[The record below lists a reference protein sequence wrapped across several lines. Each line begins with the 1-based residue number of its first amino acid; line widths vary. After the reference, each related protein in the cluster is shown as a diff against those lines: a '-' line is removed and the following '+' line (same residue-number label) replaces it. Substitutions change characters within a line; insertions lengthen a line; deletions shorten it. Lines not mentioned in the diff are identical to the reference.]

1 MIFVSLKR
9 LTQTNQ
15 NRIDT
20 MKTTECWEEKQCA
33 ELIAKI
39 KNSKYKTDIL
49 FDVQLFLDEGFSPDV
64 ALQKSWNY
72 WK

>member
-1 MIFVSLKR
+1 
-9 LTQTNQ
+9 
-15 NRIDT
+15 
-20 MKTTECWEEKQCA
+20 MKTTECWEEKKCA

-39 KNSKYKTDIL
+39 RSSKYKTDIL
-49 FDVQLFLDEGFSPDV
+49 RDTQLFLADGFAPDV

>member
-1 MIFVSLKR
+1 
-9 LTQTNQ
+9 
-15 NRIDT
+15 